1 MAYYRRIRDL
11 REDHDLTQR
20 QLASLLRMPQPQYNR
35 YEQGLRDIPTPV
47 LIKLADLY
55 ETSTDYLPHRQ
66 RRTAPNLL
74 TFRSDITR
82 RSMDVFRRVRS
93 APIDEASAARFC
105 PFEPKNRT
113 KQRHPVCTG
122 RQNCRRAGKV
132 PCILPGGM
140 YTETVP
146 GLYYKPGLHS
156 CIASGAVP
164 LYVLREERYSPWLNV
179 FTVKKTTK
187 SARL

>member
-1 MAYYRRIRDL
+1 MIFHKL
-11 REDHDLTQR
+11 RSSAHPDVPGP
-20 QLASLLRMPQPQYNR
+20 A
-35 YEQGLRDIPTPV
+35 
-47 LIKLADLY
+47 A
-55 ETSTDYLPHRQ
+55 
-66 RRTAPNLL
+66 A
-74 TFRSDITR
+74 FRSDITR

-93 APIDEASAARFC
+93 ASIDEASAARFC

-122 RQNCRRAGKV
+122 RQNCRRVGKV
-132 PCILPGGM
+132 PCILLGGM

-156 CIASGAVP
+156 CIASGAAP

>member
-1 MAYYRRIRDL
+1 MINTATIKNPGI
-11 REDHDLTQR
+11 QKR
-20 QLASLLRMPQPQYNR
+20 QPFFLPAFNLHHSTTTHFHSNVCFFKCQ
-35 YEQGLRDIPTPV
+35 DIFRTPS
-47 LIKLADLY
+47 
-55 ETSTDYLPHRQ
+55 TS
-66 RRTAPNLL
+66 L
-74 TFRSDITR
+74 TFQSDITR
-82 RSMDVFRRVRS
+82 RSMDAFRRVRFAS
-93 APIDEASAARFC
+93 VDEVSAARFC

-156 CIASGAVP
+156 CIASGAAP

>member
-1 MAYYRRIRDL
+1 MIFSQAPPCRRAGPGRVL
-11 REDHDLTQR
+11 PSGQPHFGLTSHVGR
-20 QLASLLRMPQPQYNR
+20 WMHFAGSGPLLSTR
-35 YEQGLRDIPTPV
+35 Y
-47 LIKLADLY
+47 
-55 ETSTDYLPHRQ
+55 Q
-66 RRTAPNLL
+66 RR
-74 TFRSDITR
+74 
-82 RSMDVFRRVRS
+82 V
-93 APIDEASAARFC
+93 FC

-146 GLYYKPGLHS
+146 GLYYKPGFHS
-156 CIASGAVP
+156 CIASGAAP